1 MGRVLENGLG
11 RVTFRICLDNEV
23 CFPVWTERRRDRLIS
38 VGPHINDK
46 DMIKMHMHDS
56 ITYKPA
62 LTRGGYTDRVL
73 HVDLSNSEIDIWEMP
88 PDHKDKYVGGR
99 GYALA
104 MIWEKTHAQ
113 TRYDS
118 PENLLV
124 MASGPLCGDPRF
136 PGTGKFIVGSI
147 SPLTG
152 TFIDSNIGGHFGPLL
167 KRCGFDALAVSGL
180 SPDGEKVLHIDG
192 DQGTIRIIDA
202 PSFGEEADDGALT
215 YAESL
220 LKKLH
225 GDELDE
231 HSAVVTTGKG
241 AQNARFGIVNSLFYD
256 RRRKRLRAK
265 QAGRGGTG
273 TVMRRKGLKAVVVQ
287 TMQAATRANQPVDAK
302 GVKEVGAKL
311 KKVLSKMDPTQLQL
325 ASWGTTV
332 LVEFM
337 NKFHILP
344 VRNYQSGQD
353 EKAEKLFSDVFLKE
367 YFSQKVPDGCFQGCN
382 LACAKGAEDVTLTRG
397 PRAGDQVGIDGPEYE
412 TVGAVTAM
420 GIFDPQFVMEYNWYC
435 DEYGLDTIS
444 TGVTIAFLMECWQR
458 GYLTT
463 AATGYDLDW
472 GNMDSADRL
481 LHETADG
488 MGLGAI
494 CAKGIMRA
502 RDWVAEQYASR
513 TGAPLETVSDK
524 LKGFSMEVKGLE
536 FSTYVTKESLAQQ
549 GGYGFALKGPQ
560 DDEASLIFIDQVH
573 KELPTL
579 EMKADALKWFP
590 LIRTW
595 FNAVGLCKLPWIDV
609 RHPDAAATVNPA
621 QNTPTLEY
629 YVKYLNAT
637 TGSDKTLQDVL
648 DDSERLYLIQ
658 KLINLRQGKGT
669 RISDQIPLRA
679 MGPVFVNEYEER
691 SEYYDEWLKEQT
703 GEIFLPSSVEER
715 LEMLVQLRRDAYKNL
730 CDVVYCAKGYS
741 EDGIPLPE
749 TLEAFGLMDDKVL
762 VLLEG
767 YGSGLEGQQVA

>member
-1 MGRVLENGLG
+1 
-11 RVTFRICLDNEV
+11 
-23 CFPVWTERRRDRLIS
+23 
-38 VGPHINDK
+38 
-46 DMIKMHMHDS
+46 MHMHNS

-104 MIWEKTHAQ
+104 MIWEKTRAQ

-220 LKKLH
+220 LKKLY

-353 EKAEKLFSDVFLKE
+353 PEAENLFADIFLKD
-367 YFSQKVPDGCFQGCN
+367 YFSRKIPDGCFSGCN
-382 LACAKGAEDVTLTRG
+382 LACAKGAEDVKLSRG
-397 PRAGDQVGIDGPEYE
+397 PRAGEKVGIDGPEYE
-412 TVGAVTAM
+412 TIGAVTAM

-444 TGVTIAFLMECWQR
+444 TGVTIAFLMECVQR
-458 GYLTT
+458 GYLTGDD
-463 AATGYDLDW
+463 TGYDLIW
-472 GNMDSADRL
+472 GNVDSADRL
-481 LHETADG
+481 LHEIAEG
-488 MGLGAI
+488 AGLGAI
-494 CAKGIMRA
+494 CGEGIVRT
-502 RDWVAEQYASR
+502 REWVAKQHASR
-513 TGAPLETVSDK
+513 TGASPEDVVNE
-524 LKGFSMEVKGLE
+524 LKAFSMEVKGLE
-536 FSTYVTKESLAQQ
+536 FSMYITKESLAQQ

-560 DDEASLIFIDQVH
+560 HDEAWLIFIDQVH
-573 KELPTL
+573 KELPTF
-579 EMKADALKWFP
+579 EMKAEALKWFP

-609 RHPDAAATVNPA
+609 RHPDAAKTDNPA

-629 YVKYLNAT
+629 YVDYLNAT
-637 TGSDKTLQDVL
+637 TGSKKTLQDVL
-648 DDSERLYLIQ
+648 DDSERLYHLQ
-658 KLINLRQGKGT
+658 KMINLRQGKGT
-669 RISDQIPLRA
+669 RVSDQIPLRA
-679 MGPVFVNEYEER
+679 MGPVFINEYEER

-703 GEIFLPSSVEER
+703 GKNLLPASMEER
-715 LEMLVQLRRDAYKNL
+715 LEMLIELRKKAYQRL
-730 CDVVYCAKGYS
+730 CDAVYQEKGYTP
-741 EDGIPLPE
+741 DGVPLPE
-749 TLEAFGLMDDKVL
+749 TLERFGLLDDRAEK
-762 VLLEG
+762 LLAQH
-767 YGSGLEGQQVA
+767 GLGWGERRLSN

>member
-1 MGRVLENGLG
+1 
-11 RVTFRICLDNEV
+11 
-23 CFPVWTERRRDRLIS
+23 
-38 VGPHINDK
+38 
-46 DMIKMHMHDS
+46 MHTHNS

-62 LTRGGYTDRVL
+62 VTLGGYTDRIL
-73 HVDLSNSEIDIWEMP
+73 HIDLSSSEIDIWEMP

-104 MIWEKTHAQ
+104 LIWEKTRAE
-113 TRYDS
+113 TRHDS

-136 PGTGKFIVGSI
+136 PGSGKFIVGSI

-180 SPDGEKVLHIDG
+180 SANGERVLNIDA
-192 DQGTIRIIDA
+192 DAGTIRIMDA
-202 PSFGEEADDGALT
+202 PSFGESIDDGALT

-220 LKKLH
+220 LRKLND
-225 GDELDE
+225 DELGD

-241 AQNARFGIVNSLFYD
+241 AENARFGIVNSLFYD

-273 TVMRRKGLKAVVVQ
+273 TVMRKKGLKAVVVRTTQ
-287 TMQAATRANQPVDAK
+287 SATRANQPVDAE

-353 EKAEKLFSDVFLKE
+353 PEAEKLFADIFLKD
-367 YFSQKVPDGCFQGCN
+367 YFSRKIPDGCFSGCN
-382 LACAKGAEDVTLTRG
+382 LACAKGAEDVTLLRG
-397 PRAGDQVGIDGPEYE
+397 PRAGEKVGIDGPEYE
-412 TVGAVTAM
+412 TIGAVTAM
-420 GIFDPQFVMEYNWYC
+420 GIFDPQFVMEFNWYC

-444 TGVTIAFLMECWQR
+444 TGVTIAFLMECVQR
-458 GYLTT
+458 GYLTRDD
-463 AATGYDLDW
+463 TGYDLKW
-472 GNMDSADRL
+472 GNVDAADRL
-481 LHETADG
+481 LHETAQG
-488 MGLGAI
+488 TGLGAI
-494 CAKGIMRA
+494 CGEGIVRT
-502 RDWVAEQYASR
+502 REWVAKKHAAR
-513 TGAPLETVSDK
+513 TGANIEDVSDE
-524 LKGFSMEVKGLE
+524 LKTFAMEVKGLE
-536 FSTYVTKESLAQQ
+536 FSMYITKESLAQQ

-560 DDEASLIFIDQVH
+560 HDEAWLIFIDQVH
-573 KELPTL
+573 KELPTF

-609 RHPDAAATVNPA
+609 RHPDAAKTDNPA
-621 QNTPTLEY
+621 QNTPTLAY
-629 YVKYLNAT
+629 YVDYLNAT
-637 TGSDKTLQDVL
+637 TGSKKSLQDVL
-648 DDSERLYLIQ
+648 NDSERLYHLQ
-658 KLINLRQGKGT
+658 KMINLRQGKGT

-679 MGPVFVNEYEER
+679 MGPVFINEYEER
-691 SEYYDEWLKEQT
+691 AEYYDEWLREQT
-703 GEIFLPSSVEER
+703 GKKLLPAGMEDR
-715 LEMLVQLRRDAYKNL
+715 LKMLIELRKDAFQKL
-730 CDVVYCAKGYS
+730 CDTVYLAKGYTP
-741 EDGIPLPE
+741 DGVPLPE
-749 TLEAFGLMDDKVL
+749 TLERFGLLDERATALLAEHGLGWDDRRL
-762 VLLEG
+762 
-767 YGSGLEGQQVA
+767 SN

>member
-1 MGRVLENGLG
+1 MPIQNLTSYE
-11 RVTFRICLDNEV
+11 
-23 CFPVWTERRRDRLIS
+23 
-38 VGPHINDK
+38 
-46 DMIKMHMHDS
+46 
-56 ITYKPA
+56 PA
-62 LTRGGYTDRVL
+62 LTRGGYTDRIL
-73 HVDLSNSEIDIWEMP
+73 HVDLSTSEIEIWEMP
-88 PDHKDKYVGGR
+88 PDYKDKYVGGR

-104 MIWEKTHAQ
+104 LIWEKTGAD

-136 PGTGKFIVGSI
+136 PGSGKFIVGTV

-152 TFIDSNIGGHFGPLL
+152 TFIDSNIGGHFAPLL

-180 SPDGEKVLHIDG
+180 SPDGDKVLYIDG
-192 DQGTIRIIDA
+192 DQGTICIEDA
-202 PSFGEEADDGALT
+202 PSFGEKVNDGGIS
-215 YAESL
+215 YGESL
-220 LKKLH
+220 LKSVI
-225 GDELDE
+225 GDQLNE

-241 AQNARFGIVNSLFYD
+241 AKNARFGIINSLFFD
-256 RRRKRLRAK
+256 RRRQRLRAK

-287 TMQAATRANQPVDAK
+287 TRLSAVQANHPMDAK
-302 GVKEVGAKL
+302 GVKEVGAEL
-311 KKVLSKMDPTQLQL
+311 KKVLSRMDPKQLRL
-325 ASWGTTV
+325 SSWGTTV

-353 EKAEKLFSDVFLKE
+353 EKAEKLFSEVFLKE

-397 PRAGDQVGIDGPEYE
+397 PQAGEQVGIDGPEYE

-444 TGVTIAFLMECWQR
+444 TGVSIAFLMECVQR
-458 GYLTT
+458 GYLTE
-463 AATGYDLDW
+463 ADTGYDLTW
-472 GNMDSADRL
+472 GNIESADRL
-481 LHETADG
+481 LHETAAG
-488 MGLGAI
+488 TGLGAI
-494 CAKGIMRA
+494 CGQGVMRA
-502 RDWVAEQYASR
+502 REWVAKRYAFR
-513 TGAPLETVSDK
+513 TGEPIEAVLGE
-524 LKGFSMEVKGLE
+524 LKTFAMEVKGLE
-536 FSTYVTKESLAQQ
+536 FSMYITKESLAQQ

-560 DDEASLIFIDQVH
+560 HDEAWLIFIDQVH
-573 KELPTL
+573 KELPTF

-637 TGSDKTLQDVL
+637 TGSNKTLQDVL

-658 KLINLRQGKGT
+658 KMINLRQGKGT

-691 SEYYDEWLKEQT
+691 SEYYDQWLKEQT
-703 GEIFLPSSVEER
+703 GKTLLPARVEER
-715 LEMLVQLRRDAYKNL
+715 LKRLIRLRKEAYQKL
-730 CDVVYCAKGYS
+730 CDAVYLAKGYTA
-741 EDGIPLPE
+741 DGVPLPE
-749 TLEAFGLMDDKVL
+749 TLERFGLLDDRATS
-762 VLLEG
+762 LLSE
-767 YGSGLEGQQVA
+767 YAPAWENRLLSN